1 MTVQGQ
7 LAKLT
12 SNFEA
17 NNPPAWAA
25 ASLRG
30 VTAVMAQRGLGA
42 SSLAGQAMIQATLEA
57 ALPIANADAQ
67 TYQQMG
73 LQNLSNRQQV
83 AVLAAQ
89 QRAQFLGQ
97 EFDQSF
103 QTRVQ
108 NAARI
113 ADIANQNF
121 TAQQQVVLENA
132 RLAQTMDLANLSNR
146 QALVMA
152 NAAQIASLE
161 AQNLNNR
168 QQAAVTNAQS
178 FLQMDMANLSN
189 AQQTEMFRAQSNVQ
203 ALLSDQAAANAAL
216 QFNATSENQVQQFYD
231 SLVTQVGQFNATQ
244 SNSMAQFNTDQFN
257 AVQRFNSEQQ
267 NARDQ
272 FNAQNRLVIDQS
284 NAQWRREVSTA
295 NTAAINR
302 ANEVNAQA
310 ALQVGLSE
318 YNNQMQVYR
327 DNIQYAFTSGE
338 NARNREN
345 YVAIAVLQ
353 KEATVTAAKLALEG
367 KMYEALGAVS
377 AKVMEK
383 TSVAQ
388 DGIKAIGGVGSSL
401 WKSVVGAFGG
411 TAGGAVQL
419 SNSALPGDDAYG
431 WNYYA
436 DPVSGSVT
444 TVISPDGVYYDGAGN
459 VVWDPND
466 YETNGWTNIPDY
478 DNSWMT
484 DPMDYYSA
492 ADNFYYY
499 DYT

>member
-1 MTVQGQ
+1 
-7 LAKLT
+7 
-12 SNFEA
+12 
-17 NNPPAWAA
+17 
-25 ASLRG
+25 
-30 VTAVMAQRGLGA
+30 
-42 SSLAGQAMIQATLEA
+42 
-57 ALPIANADAQ
+57 
-67 TYQQMG
+67 
-73 LQNLSNRQQV
+73 
-83 AVLAAQ
+83 
-89 QRAQFLGQ
+89 
-97 EFDQSF
+97 
-103 QTRVQ
+103 
-108 NAARI
+108 
-113 ADIANQNF
+113 
-121 TAQQQVVLENA
+121 
-132 RLAQTMDLANLSNR
+132 
-146 QALVMA
+146 
-152 NAAQIASLE
+152 
-161 AQNLNNR
+161 
-168 QQAAVTNAQS
+168 
-178 FLQMDMANLSN
+178 
-189 AQQTEMFRAQSNVQ
+189 VQ

-383 TSVAQ
+383 TSVVQ

-401 WKSVVGAFGG
+401 WTSVVSAFGG
-411 TAGGAVQL
+411 SAGGAVL
-419 SNSALPGDDAYG
+419 INNPSLPDDVAYD
-431 WNYYA
+431 WKYYA
-436 DPVSGSVT
+436 DPVSGDVT
-444 TVISPDGVYYDGAGN
+444 TVISPNGVYYDGNGN
-459 VVWDPND
+459 VVWDPYD
-466 YETNGWTNIPDY
+466 YEANGWADIPGLQDY
-478 DNSWMT
+478 DSSWAT
-484 DPMDYYSA
+484 SPEYYSQT
-492 ADNFYYY
+492 DDYFYY